1 MKKLILLLSV
11 AGLMAVAGCTRDD
24 SELPGSDSKGVVT
37 FSARLPQQL
46 QTRSIGD
53 GQTATKLTYAVYEA
67 GETTPLLTSES
78 EGAPVVEFNGL
89 QAQLSLQLATGKS
102 YDFVFWADAYG
113 QDAEQSPYTIDYGT
127 KTITVD
133 YATALA
139 NDEQRDA
146 FYSVIQGLAVTTSV
160 SKDVTLTRPFAQ
172 INVGTEDF
180 SAAAESGLQT
190 ASLATKMTITNVP
203 TTLNLADGTTSG
215 QTDVT
220 FASNTIPTESLVVSG
235 KTYNYLAMNY
245 LLVGTDKTTTNIS
258 FEFTDGAITN
268 DRTFSNVPIQRN
280 YRTNIIGSILTQE
293 ANFNIEIDPG
303 FTDPDH
309 SLSALL
315 IAAENGGSVTLTEN
329 VELPQTLVV
338 RSGKKLTIDLA
349 GHEIK
354 YTGNTT
360 GGAIDVYG
368 ELEINGDGIIDGGSG
383 ATVTAVSAMSANAK
397 VTING
402 GTYKVGADG
411 NGKWNDCIYARSGGQ
426 ISIYGGHFES
436 AVASPSGIYT
446 VLNVNNTDPGTIT
459 VYGGEFVN
467 YDPATG
473 DDAGTVATFVADGYS
488 SIKVS
493 DAPATWQVSKTMTVS
508 NEEELAA
515 AMEVIAQN
523 GGEITIPATATLTL
537 NDVAAFSIQHPTVI
551 TIDGTVSTTTQWMIT
566 NDSELTLRGTGTYT
580 CPKGIVRN
588 NGTLIVEGGTWET
601 TINQSGTAFYNNDAN
616 AVLTLKDVDVNAA
629 FFAVAGIGTINIE
642 GGSISSTSSN
652 KYDEWAY
659 TIRAENNCQM
669 TLKDVTVEGVQG
681 CIAAIGGSH
690 ILCDNVTSVAK
701 ESEPGRGDA
710 FYALYAASEGI
721 IEVLSGNYYSDR
733 TPCAYASNDDIPGN
747 TVGGFILKGGHF
759 SSQPLSASNTPWTPE
774 EGYKYIET
782 GDQTYPYEIV
792 AE

>member
-172 INVGTEDF
+172 INVGAEDF

-258 FEFTDGAITN
+258 FEFTDGATTST
-268 DRTFSNVPIQRN
+268 RTFSNVPIQRN
-280 YRTNIIGSILTQE
+280 YRTNIIGSILTQ
-293 ANFNIEIDPG
+293 NLDFDIEVDPG
-303 FTDPDH
+303 FNEPDH
-309 SLSALL
+309 KLAALL
-315 IAAENGGSVTLTEN
+315 VAAENGGSISLTEDMSISQDITVAAGKTLTLDLNGNDIIFDSEDLYSGFN
-329 VELPQTLVV
+329 VDGDMV
-338 RSGKKLTIDLA
+338 
-349 GHEIK
+349 
-354 YTGNTT
+354 
-360 GGAIDVYG
+360 
-368 ELEINGDGIIDGGSG
+368 INGTGSISYKNGGILIVNETGSLVINDGVFSSDVNCIQNYGG
-383 ATVTAVSAMSANAK
+383 TVV
-397 VTING
+397 ING
-402 GTYKVGADG
+402 GHFSVTQKVLGE
-411 NGKWNDCIYARSGGQ
+411 WYL
-426 ISIYGGHFES
+426 
-436 AVASPSGIYT
+436 
-446 VLNVNNTDPGTIT
+446 LNQLDSNPGTII
-459 VYGGEFVN
+459 VKGGTFVN

-473 DDAGTVATFVADGYS
+473 DPGRGGNFVADGYS
-488 SIKVS
+488 SVLVS
-493 DAPATWQVSKTMTVS
+493 ENP
-508 NEEELAA
+508 N
-515 AMEVIAQN
+515 
-523 GGEITIPATATLTL
+523 
-537 NDVAAFSIQHPTVI
+537 
-551 TIDGTVSTTTQWMIT
+551 
-566 NDSELTLRGTGTYT
+566 TYQ
-580 CPKGIVRN
+580 
-588 NGTLIVEGGTWET
+588 IVEGAAATTTEEIKDAITAGEPIITLVKDINLTET
-601 TINQSGTAFYNNDAN
+601 LSFSQ
-616 AVLTLKDVDVNAA
+616 
-629 FFAVAGIGTINIE
+629 
-642 GGSISSTSSN
+642 
-652 KYDEWAY
+652 
-659 TIRAENNCQM
+659 
-669 TLKDVTVEGVQG
+669 DVTLIAEGDVTLTG
-681 CIAAIGGSH
+681 APIYFGGE
-690 ILCDNVTSVAK
+690 NTVVK
-701 ESEPGRGDA
+701 
-710 FYALYAASEGI
+710 GI
-721 IEVLSGNYYSDR
+721 HFANGTN
-733 TPCAYASNDDIPGN
+733 ASNNGSAVYVTGQTCKNLVFDNCEFSNAQWDAIQLTDKDIESVTITNCTFHTRSKAVIVTFTLNYAMEGLTTP
-747 TVGGFILKGGHF
+747 ILPQK
-759 SSQPLSASNTPWTPE
+759 S
-774 EGYKYIET
+774 
-782 GDQTYPYEIV
+782 
-792 AE
+792 

>member
-220 FASNTIPTESLVVSG
+220 FASNTIPTESLVVSE

-258 FEFTDGAITN
+258 FEFTDGATTST
-268 DRTFSNVPIQRN
+268 RTFSNVPIQRN
-280 YRTNIIGSILTQE
+280 YRTNIIGSILTQ
-293 ANFNIEIDPG
+293 NLDFDIEVDPG
-303 FTDPDH
+303 FNEPDH
-309 SLSALL
+309 KLAALL
-315 IAAENGGSVTLTEN
+315 VAAENGGSISLTEDMSISQDITVAAGKTLT
-329 VELPQTLVV
+329 L
-338 RSGKKLTIDLA
+338 DLN
-349 GHEIK
+349 GNDIIFDSEDL
-354 YTGNTT
+354 YTGFNVD
-360 GGAIDVYG
+360 GDMV
-368 ELEINGDGIIDGGSG
+368 INGTGSISYKNGGILIVNETGSLVINDGVFSSDVNCIQNYGG
-383 ATVTAVSAMSANAK
+383 TVV
-397 VTING
+397 ING
-402 GTYKVGADG
+402 GHFSVTQKVLGE
-411 NGKWNDCIYARSGGQ
+411 WYL
-426 ISIYGGHFES
+426 
-436 AVASPSGIYT
+436 
-446 VLNVNNTDPGTIT
+446 LNQLDSNPGTII
-459 VYGGEFVN
+459 VKGGTFVN

-473 DDAGTVATFVADGYS
+473 DPGRGGNFVADGYS
-488 SIKVS
+488 SVLVS
-493 DAPATWQVSKTMTVS
+493 ENP
-508 NEEELAA
+508 N
-515 AMEVIAQN
+515 
-523 GGEITIPATATLTL
+523 
-537 NDVAAFSIQHPTVI
+537 
-551 TIDGTVSTTTQWMIT
+551 
-566 NDSELTLRGTGTYT
+566 TYQ
-580 CPKGIVRN
+580 
-588 NGTLIVEGGTWET
+588 IVEGAAATTTEEIKDAITAGEPIITLVKDINLTETLSFSQDVTLIAEGDVTLTGAPIYFGGENTVVKGIHFANGTNASNNGSAVYVTGQTCKNLVFDNCEFSNAQWDAIQLTDKDIESV
-601 TINQSGTAFYNNDAN
+601 TITNCTFHN
-616 AVLTLKDVDVNAA
+616 T
-629 FFAVAGIGTINIE
+629 IE
-642 GGSISSTSSN
+642 GGYRYIHLELRDGGAYYANPTAKIVISGCTFENVS
-652 KYDEWAY
+652 KAY
-659 TIRAENNCQM
+659 CKDSAITICGFSHDNMTIENNVVKGDGADNITTSM
-669 TLKDVTVEGVQG
+669 FW
-681 CIAAIGGSH
+681 I
-690 ILCDNVTSVAK
+690 CDGTNFGKLFSVD
-701 ESEPGRGDA
+701 ELQHM
-710 FYALYAASEGI
+710 FQY
-721 IEVLSGNYYSDR
+721 EVL
-733 TPCAYASNDDIPGN
+733 
-747 TVGGFILKGGHF
+747 
-759 SSQPLSASNTPWTPE
+759 
-774 EGYKYIET
+774 
-782 GDQTYPYEIV
+782 
-792 AE
+792 

>member
-258 FEFTDGAITN
+258 FEFTDGATTST
-268 DRTFSNVPIQRN
+268 RTFSNVPIQRN
-280 YRTNIIGSILTQE
+280 YRTNIIGSILTQ
-293 ANFNIEIDPG
+293 NLDFDIEVDPG
-303 FTDPDH
+303 FNEPDH
-309 SLSALL
+309 KLAALL
-315 IAAENGGSVTLTEN
+315 VAAENGGSISLTEDMSISQDITVAAGKTLT
-329 VELPQTLVV
+329 L
-338 RSGKKLTIDLA
+338 DLN
-349 GHEIK
+349 GNDIIFDSEDL
-354 YTGNTT
+354 YTGFNVD
-360 GGAIDVYG
+360 GDMV
-368 ELEINGDGIIDGGSG
+368 INGTGSISYKNGGILIVNETGSLVINDGVFSSDVNCIQNYGG
-383 ATVTAVSAMSANAK
+383 TVV
-397 VTING
+397 ING
-402 GTYKVGADG
+402 GHFSVTQKVLGE
-411 NGKWNDCIYARSGGQ
+411 WYL
-426 ISIYGGHFES
+426 
-436 AVASPSGIYT
+436 
-446 VLNVNNTDPGTIT
+446 LNQLDSNPGTII
-459 VYGGEFVN
+459 VKGGTFVN

-473 DDAGTVATFVADGYS
+473 DPGRGGNFVADGYS
-488 SIKVS
+488 SVLVS
-493 DAPATWQVSKTMTVS
+493 ENP
-508 NEEELAA
+508 N
-515 AMEVIAQN
+515 
-523 GGEITIPATATLTL
+523 
-537 NDVAAFSIQHPTVI
+537 
-551 TIDGTVSTTTQWMIT
+551 
-566 NDSELTLRGTGTYT
+566 TYQ
-580 CPKGIVRN
+580 
-588 NGTLIVEGGTWET
+588 IVEGAAATTTEEIKDAITAGEPIITLVKDINLTET
-601 TINQSGTAFYNNDAN
+601 LSFSQ
-616 AVLTLKDVDVNAA
+616 
-629 FFAVAGIGTINIE
+629 
-642 GGSISSTSSN
+642 
-652 KYDEWAY
+652 
-659 TIRAENNCQM
+659 
-669 TLKDVTVEGVQG
+669 DVTLIAEGDVTLTG
-681 CIAAIGGSH
+681 APIYFGGE
-690 ILCDNVTSVAK
+690 NTVVK
-701 ESEPGRGDA
+701 
-710 FYALYAASEGI
+710 GI
-721 IEVLSGNYYSDR
+721 HFANGTN
-733 TPCAYASNDDIPGN
+733 ASNNG
-747 TVGGFILKGGHF
+747 
-759 SSQPLSASNTPWTPE
+759 SAV
-774 EGYKYIET
+774 YVT
-782 GDQTYPYEIV
+782 GQTCKNLV
-792 AE
+792 FDN

>member
-1 MKKLILLLSV
+1 
-11 AGLMAVAGCTRDD
+11 MAVAGCTRDD

-258 FEFTDGAITN
+258 FEFTDGATTST
-268 DRTFSNVPIQRN
+268 RTFSNVPIQRN
-280 YRTNIIGSILTQE
+280 YRTNIIGSILTQ
-293 ANFNIEIDPG
+293 NLDFDIEVDPG
-303 FTDPDH
+303 FNEPDH
-309 SLSALL
+309 KLAALL
-315 IAAENGGSVTLTEN
+315 VAAENGGSISLTEDMSISQDITVAAGKTLT
-329 VELPQTLVV
+329 L
-338 RSGKKLTIDLA
+338 DLN
-349 GHEIK
+349 GNDIIFDSEDL
-354 YTGNTT
+354 YTGFNVD
-360 GGAIDVYG
+360 GDMV
-368 ELEINGDGIIDGGSG
+368 INGTGSISYKNGGILIVNETGSLVINDGVFSSDVNCIQNYGG
-383 ATVTAVSAMSANAK
+383 TVV
-397 VTING
+397 ING
-402 GTYKVGADG
+402 GHFSVTQKVLGE
-411 NGKWNDCIYARSGGQ
+411 WYL
-426 ISIYGGHFES
+426 
-436 AVASPSGIYT
+436 
-446 VLNVNNTDPGTIT
+446 LNQLDSNPGTII
-459 VYGGEFVN
+459 VKGGTFVN

-473 DDAGTVATFVADGYS
+473 DPGRGGNFVADGYS
-488 SIKVS
+488 SVLVS
-493 DAPATWQVSKTMTVS
+493 ENP
-508 NEEELAA
+508 N
-515 AMEVIAQN
+515 
-523 GGEITIPATATLTL
+523 
-537 NDVAAFSIQHPTVI
+537 
-551 TIDGTVSTTTQWMIT
+551 
-566 NDSELTLRGTGTYT
+566 TYQ
-580 CPKGIVRN
+580 
-588 NGTLIVEGGTWET
+588 IVEGAAATTTEEIKDAITAGEPIITLVKDINLTETLSFSQDVTLIAEGDVTLTGAPIYFGGENTVVKGIHFANGTNASNNGSAVYVTGQTCKNLVFDNCEFSNAQWDAIQLTDKDIESV
-601 TINQSGTAFYNNDAN
+601 TITNCTFHN
-616 AVLTLKDVDVNAA
+616 T
-629 FFAVAGIGTINIE
+629 IE
-642 GGSISSTSSN
+642 GGYRYIHLELRDGGAYYANPTAKIVISGCTFENVS
-652 KYDEWAY
+652 KAY
-659 TIRAENNCQM
+659 CKDSAITICGFSHDNMTIENNVVKGDGADNITTSM
-669 TLKDVTVEGVQG
+669 FW
-681 CIAAIGGSH
+681 I
-690 ILCDNVTSVAK
+690 CDGTNFGKLFSVD
-701 ESEPGRGDA
+701 ELQHM
-710 FYALYAASEGI
+710 FQY
-721 IEVLSGNYYSDR
+721 EVL
-733 TPCAYASNDDIPGN
+733 
-747 TVGGFILKGGHF
+747 
-759 SSQPLSASNTPWTPE
+759 
-774 EGYKYIET
+774 
-782 GDQTYPYEIV
+782 
-792 AE
+792 

>member
-258 FEFTDGAITN
+258 FEFTDGATTST
-268 DRTFSNVPIQRN
+268 RTFSNVPIQRN
-280 YRTNIIGSILTQE
+280 YRTNIIGSILTQ
-293 ANFNIEIDPG
+293 NLDFDIEVDPG
-303 FTDPDH
+303 FNEPDH
-309 SLSALL
+309 KLAALL
-315 IAAENGGSVTLTEN
+315 VAAENGGSISLTEDMSISQDITVAAGKTLT
-329 VELPQTLVV
+329 L
-338 RSGKKLTIDLA
+338 DLN
-349 GHEIK
+349 GNDIIFDSEDL
-354 YTGNTT
+354 YTGFNVD
-360 GGAIDVYG
+360 GDMV
-368 ELEINGDGIIDGGSG
+368 INGTGSISYKNGGILIVNETGSLVINDGVFSSDVNCIQNYGG
-383 ATVTAVSAMSANAK
+383 TVV
-397 VTING
+397 ING
-402 GTYKVGADG
+402 GHFSVTQKVLGE
-411 NGKWNDCIYARSGGQ
+411 WYL
-426 ISIYGGHFES
+426 
-436 AVASPSGIYT
+436 
-446 VLNVNNTDPGTIT
+446 LNQLDSNPGTII
-459 VYGGEFVN
+459 VKGGTFVN

-473 DDAGTVATFVADGYS
+473 DPGRGGNFVADGYS
-488 SIKVS
+488 SVLVS
-493 DAPATWQVSKTMTVS
+493 ENP
-508 NEEELAA
+508 N
-515 AMEVIAQN
+515 
-523 GGEITIPATATLTL
+523 
-537 NDVAAFSIQHPTVI
+537 
-551 TIDGTVSTTTQWMIT
+551 
-566 NDSELTLRGTGTYT
+566 TYQ
-580 CPKGIVRN
+580 
-588 NGTLIVEGGTWET
+588 IVEGAAATTTEEIKDAITAGEPIITLVKDINLTET
-601 TINQSGTAFYNNDAN
+601 LSFSQ
-616 AVLTLKDVDVNAA
+616 
-629 FFAVAGIGTINIE
+629 
-642 GGSISSTSSN
+642 
-652 KYDEWAY
+652 
-659 TIRAENNCQM
+659 
-669 TLKDVTVEGVQG
+669 DVTLIAEGDVTLTG
-681 CIAAIGGSH
+681 APIYFGGE
-690 ILCDNVTSVAK
+690 NTVVK
-701 ESEPGRGDA
+701 
-710 FYALYAASEGI
+710 GI
-721 IEVLSGNYYSDR
+721 HFANGTN
-733 TPCAYASNDDIPGN
+733 ASNNGSAVYVTGQTCKNLVFDN
-747 TVGGFILKGGHF
+747 CEF
-759 SSQPLSASNTPWTPE
+759 SNAQWDA
-774 EGYKYIET
+774 I
-782 GDQTYPYEIV
+782 Q
-792 AE
+792 

>member
-258 FEFTDGAITN
+258 FEFTDGATTST
-268 DRTFSNVPIQRN
+268 RTFSNVPIQRN
-280 YRTNIIGSILTQE
+280 YRTNIIGSILTQ
-293 ANFNIEIDPG
+293 NLDFDIEVDPG
-303 FTDPDH
+303 FNEPDH
-309 SLSALL
+309 KLAALL
-315 IAAENGGSVTLTEN
+315 VAAENGGSISLTEDMSISQDITVAAGKTLT
-329 VELPQTLVV
+329 L
-338 RSGKKLTIDLA
+338 DLN
-349 GHEIK
+349 GNDIIFDSEDL
-354 YTGNTT
+354 YTGFNVD
-360 GGAIDVYG
+360 GDMV
-368 ELEINGDGIIDGGSG
+368 INGTGSISYKNGGILIVNETGSLVINDGVFSSDVNCIQNYGG
-383 ATVTAVSAMSANAK
+383 TVV
-397 VTING
+397 ING
-402 GTYKVGADG
+402 GHFSVTQKVLGE
-411 NGKWNDCIYARSGGQ
+411 WYL
-426 ISIYGGHFES
+426 
-436 AVASPSGIYT
+436 
-446 VLNVNNTDPGTIT
+446 LNQLDSNPGTII
-459 VYGGEFVN
+459 VKGGTFVN

-473 DDAGTVATFVADGYS
+473 DPGRGGNFVADGYS
-488 SIKVS
+488 SVLVS
-493 DAPATWQVSKTMTVS
+493 ENP
-508 NEEELAA
+508 N
-515 AMEVIAQN
+515 
-523 GGEITIPATATLTL
+523 
-537 NDVAAFSIQHPTVI
+537 
-551 TIDGTVSTTTQWMIT
+551 
-566 NDSELTLRGTGTYT
+566 TYQ
-580 CPKGIVRN
+580 
-588 NGTLIVEGGTWET
+588 IVEGAAATTTEEIKDAITAGEPIITLVKDINLTETLSFSQDVTLIAEGDVTLTGAPIYFGGENTVVKGIHFANGTNASNNGSAVYVTGQTCKNLVFDNCEFSNAQWDAIQLTDKDIESV
-601 TINQSGTAFYNNDAN
+601 TITNCTFHN
-616 AVLTLKDVDVNAA
+616 T
-629 FFAVAGIGTINIE
+629 IE
-642 GGSISSTSSN
+642 GGYRYIHLELRDGGAYYANPTAKIVISGCTFENVS
-652 KYDEWAY
+652 KAY
-659 TIRAENNCQM
+659 CKDSAITICGFSHDNMTIENNVVKGDGADNITTSM
-669 TLKDVTVEGVQG
+669 FW
-681 CIAAIGGSH
+681 I
-690 ILCDNVTSVAK
+690 CDGTNFGKLFSVD
-701 ESEPGRGDA
+701 ELQHMFQYE
-710 FYALYAASEGI
+710 AL
-721 IEVLSGNYYSDR
+721 
-733 TPCAYASNDDIPGN
+733 
-747 TVGGFILKGGHF
+747 
-759 SSQPLSASNTPWTPE
+759 
-774 EGYKYIET
+774 
-782 GDQTYPYEIV
+782 
-792 AE
+792 

>member
-258 FEFTDGAITN
+258 FEFTDGATTST
-268 DRTFSNVPIQRN
+268 RTFSNVPIQRN
-280 YRTNIIGSILTQE
+280 YRTNIIGSILTQ
-293 ANFNIEIDPG
+293 NLDFDIEVDPG
-303 FTDPDH
+303 FNEPDH
-309 SLSALL
+309 KLAALL
-315 IAAENGGSVTLTEN
+315 VAAENGGSVTLTEN
-329 VELPQTLVV
+329 VELPQTLIV
-338 RSGKKLTIDLA
+338 RSGKKLTINLA

-436 AVASPSGIYT
+436 AVASPNGIYT

-488 SIKVS
+488 SVLVS
-493 DAPATWQVSKTMTVS
+493 ENP
-508 NEEELAA
+508 N
-515 AMEVIAQN
+515 
-523 GGEITIPATATLTL
+523 
-537 NDVAAFSIQHPTVI
+537 
-551 TIDGTVSTTTQWMIT
+551 
-566 NDSELTLRGTGTYT
+566 TYQ
-580 CPKGIVRN
+580 
-588 NGTLIVEGGTWET
+588 IVEGAAATTTEEIKDAITAGEPIITLVKDINLTETLSFSQDVTLIAEGDVTLTGAPIYFGGENTVVKGIHFANGTNASNNGSAVYVTGQTCKNLVFDNCEFSNAQWDAIQLTDKDIESV
-601 TINQSGTAFYNNDAN
+601 TITNCTFHN
-616 AVLTLKDVDVNAA
+616 T
-629 FFAVAGIGTINIE
+629 IE
-642 GGSISSTSSN
+642 GGYRYIHLKLRDGGAYYANPTAKIVISGCTFENVS
-652 KYDEWAY
+652 KAY
-659 TIRAENNCQM
+659 CKDSAITICGFSHDNMTIENNVVKGDGADNITTSM
-669 TLKDVTVEGVQG
+669 FW
-681 CIAAIGGSH
+681 I
-690 ILCDNVTSVAK
+690 CDGTNFGKLFSVD
-701 ESEPGRGDA
+701 ELQHMFQYE
-710 FYALYAASEGI
+710 AL
-721 IEVLSGNYYSDR
+721 
-733 TPCAYASNDDIPGN
+733 
-747 TVGGFILKGGHF
+747 
-759 SSQPLSASNTPWTPE
+759 
-774 EGYKYIET
+774 
-782 GDQTYPYEIV
+782 
-792 AE
+792 

>member
-172 INVGTEDF
+172 INVGAEDF

-258 FEFTDGAITN
+258 FEFTDGATTST
-268 DRTFSNVPIQRN
+268 RTFSNVPIQRN
-280 YRTNIIGSILTQE
+280 YRTNIIGSILTQ
-293 ANFNIEIDPG
+293 NLDFDIEVDPG
-303 FTDPDH
+303 FNEPDH
-309 SLSALL
+309 KLAALL
-315 IAAENGGSVTLTEN
+315 VAAENGGSISLTEDMSISQDITVAAGKTLTLDLNGNDIIFDSEDLYSGFN
-329 VELPQTLVV
+329 VDGDMV
-338 RSGKKLTIDLA
+338 
-349 GHEIK
+349 
-354 YTGNTT
+354 
-360 GGAIDVYG
+360 
-368 ELEINGDGIIDGGSG
+368 INGTGSISYKNGGILIVNETGSLVINDGVFSSDVNCIQNYGG
-383 ATVTAVSAMSANAK
+383 TVV
-397 VTING
+397 ING
-402 GTYKVGADG
+402 GHFSVTQKVLGE
-411 NGKWNDCIYARSGGQ
+411 WYL
-426 ISIYGGHFES
+426 
-436 AVASPSGIYT
+436 
-446 VLNVNNTDPGTIT
+446 LNQLDSNPGTII
-459 VYGGEFVN
+459 VKGGTFVN

-473 DDAGTVATFVADGYS
+473 DPGRGGNFVADGYS
-488 SIKVS
+488 SVLVS
-493 DAPATWQVSKTMTVS
+493 ENP
-508 NEEELAA
+508 N
-515 AMEVIAQN
+515 
-523 GGEITIPATATLTL
+523 
-537 NDVAAFSIQHPTVI
+537 
-551 TIDGTVSTTTQWMIT
+551 
-566 NDSELTLRGTGTYT
+566 TYQ
-580 CPKGIVRN
+580 
-588 NGTLIVEGGTWET
+588 IVEGAAATTTEEIKDAITAGEPIITLVKDINLTETLSFSQDVTLIAEGDVTLTGAPIYFGGENTVVKGIHFANGTNASNNGSAVYVTGQTCKNLVFDNCEFSNAQWDAIQLTDKDIESV
-601 TINQSGTAFYNNDAN
+601 TITNCTFHN
-616 AVLTLKDVDVNAA
+616 T
-629 FFAVAGIGTINIE
+629 IE
-642 GGSISSTSSN
+642 GGYRYIHLELRDGGAYYANPTAKIVISGCTFENVS
-652 KYDEWAY
+652 KAY
-659 TIRAENNCQM
+659 CKDSAITICGFSHDNMTIENNVVKGDGADNITTSM
-669 TLKDVTVEGVQG
+669 FW
-681 CIAAIGGSH
+681 I
-690 ILCDNVTSVAK
+690 CDGTNFGKLFSVD
-701 ESEPGRGDA
+701 ELQHM
-710 FYALYAASEGI
+710 FQY
-721 IEVLSGNYYSDR
+721 EVL
-733 TPCAYASNDDIPGN
+733 
-747 TVGGFILKGGHF
+747 
-759 SSQPLSASNTPWTPE
+759 
-774 EGYKYIET
+774 
-782 GDQTYPYEIV
+782 
-792 AE
+792 